1 MTIAETF
8 GLEGTPLNT
17 VPHFMAGMEC
27 EIEAVSSKKDF
38 PYFKVTEDGSLRN
51 DGVEFI
57 SKPLNRQ
64 ALTAAF
70 RNLHASIQY
79 TDKQVAFSPRTS
91 THVHVNCRTLSDDQC
106 RTLVLLYALFE
117 EVFFSMVKAER
128 RGNIHCVPLT
138 ETHLPTKYV
147 LSINGM
153 RQSWSKYTAINLVPL
168 GSLGTVEF
176 RHLQGTDDVE
186 LVEQWLSVLENLW
199 ALSQRVKIDQES
211 LQNKETLYNWFLCI
225 FGEVPQAKALGPAL
239 FSIIENSLLDVKL
252 STIKV

>member
-8 GLEGTPLNT
+8 GLEASALNS

-27 EIEAVSSKKDF
+27 EIEAVYSKKDF

-57 SKPLNRQ
+57 SKPLTRT
-64 ALTAAF
+64 ALNTAF

-79 TDKQVAFSPRTS
+79 TDKKVAFSPRTS
-91 THVHVNCRTLSDDQC
+91 THVHINCRTLSDDQC

-117 EVFFSMVKAER
+117 EVFFSLVSPSR

-138 ETHLPTKYV
+138 ETYLPSKYA
-147 LSINGM
+147 LNINGM

-176 RHLQGTDDVE
+176 RHLQGTDDAA
-186 LVEQWLSVLENLW
+186 LVEQWLLVLENLW
-199 ALSQRVKIDQES
+199 TLAQRVRIDQAS
-211 LQNKETLYNWFLCI
+211 LQSKETIYNWFLCI
-225 FGEVPQAKALGPAL
+225 FGDIPQAKALGPAL